1 LTPGASC
8 NISVTFRPTVTG
20 TRTAKLSITDNAAG
34 SPQKVAL
41 SGSGV
46 LLLPFNHCVV
56 SGGVLTGSCF
66 RTEPYPSQGVCVQ
79 QASAK
84 CPVGQP
90 AKDSRFLRAYPFCR
104 GGPLYVD
111 VDLSTGC

>member
-1 LTPGASC
+1 MWALPSFSISSIALTGVNAGDFAETHTCGSSLTPGASC

-56 SGGVLTGSCF
+56 SGGV
-66 RTEPYPSQGVCVQ
+66 Y
-79 QASAK
+79 
-84 CPVGQP
+84 
-90 AKDSRFLRAYPFCR
+90 
-104 GGPLYVD
+104 
-111 VDLSTGC
+111 